1 MHVYDICPK
10 NVTKCGASSSQV
22 YHMYDV
28 PYNIQQLH
36 VYDIIGHLLGHMI
49 PAVFLQGTQMGVW
62 RPLTNNVGQRGM
74 PPSTDGRIP
83 ENEDCMSAIA

>member
-1 MHVYDICPK
+1 M
-10 NVTKCGASSSQV
+10 
-22 YHMYDV
+22 
-28 PYNIQQLH
+28 H

-74 PPSTDGRIP
+74 LPALTGVSQKMRTV
-83 ENEDCMSAIA
+83 CLAIA